1 MSSTDS
7 LALASGKG
15 HRDENFPVAS
25 FVLRRDLRAPVMAFY
40 RFARAADDVADD
52 PASAPEDRLRLLAQM
67 RATLDGRSDSDG
79 PALALREALAD
90 REVPLTHA
98 HDLLTAFERDVT
110 KLRTADWDDLLDY
123 CRYSAMPVG
132 RFMLDL
138 HGEARA
144 LWPLSDALCAAL
156 QIINHLQDCA
166 KDRRALDRVYLP
178 LDCLARHGTSAEAL
192 DAPTASPALRAAIS
206 ELRKDAALLLDNAA
220 AFPTAIRDRRLGME
234 VAMIDALAR
243 KLLDLLQRRDP
254 LSQNVHLGKFAA
266 ARIGFGAALRRLVV
280 GAR

>member
-1 MSSTDS
+1 MSSADS
-7 LALASGKG
+7 LALASGRG

-52 PASAPEDRLRLLAQM
+52 PSSAPEEKLRLLGQM
-67 RATLDGRSDSDG
+67 RATLDSRSDADG
-79 PALALREALAD
+79 PSLALRRALQD
-90 REVPLTHA
+90 RPVPLTHA
-98 HDLLTAFERDVT
+98 HDLLTAFERDVV
-110 KLRTADWDDLLDY
+110 KLRTTDWHDLMDY
-123 CRYSAMPVG
+123 CRFSAMPVG

-138 HGEARA
+138 HGEANE

-166 KDRRALDRVYLP
+166 KDRRNLDRVYLP
-178 LDCLARHGTSAEAL
+178 LDSLARHGTSVEAL
-192 DAPTASPALRAAIS
+192 DAPVASPALLAVIAD
-206 ELRKDAALLLDNAA
+206 LRKDAGQLLDKAA

-254 LSQNVHLGKFAA
+254 LSQTVHLGKFAA
-266 ARIGFGAALRRLVV
+266 ARIGLGAAARRLVS
-280 GAR
+280 AR